1 MTAHE
6 PKRSRERWSKSPD
19 LFKSSGGFTRSAK
32 AGRTHGV
39 SEHRPFGGQ
48 PTQPKKGGK
57 R

>member
-6 PKRSRERWSKSPD
+6 PKRTRKSWSTSPD

-32 AGRTHGV
+32 AGRTHFV

-48 PTQPKKGGK
+48 PTQPKKGK